1 MACPAKPG
9 AAGSPMT
16 TSETDTLPLGLK
28 QNPPPPLRLGIP
40 CSEVLCLQV
49 YTHTKEWP
57 GRELLSKP

>member
-28 QNPPPPLRLGIP
+28 QNPPSIP